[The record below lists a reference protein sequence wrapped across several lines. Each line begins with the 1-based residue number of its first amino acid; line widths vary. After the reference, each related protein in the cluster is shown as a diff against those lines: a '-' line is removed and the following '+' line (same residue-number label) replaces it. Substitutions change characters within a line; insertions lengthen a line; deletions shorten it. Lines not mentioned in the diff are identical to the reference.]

1 MRPDVKDD
9 LYIAN
14 VLAGFREDL
23 QGVESIIEIGPL
35 LQTALERLERRI
47 PREEAK
53 RIVMEVFY
61 DTQRT

>member
-1 MRPDVKDD
+1 MRND

-47 PREEAK
+47 PQEEA
-53 RIVMEVFY
+53 RQILMEEFFY
-61 DTQRT
+61 AQRD

>member
-1 MRPDVKDD
+1 MRND

-14 VLAGFREDL
+14 VISGFREDL
-23 QGVESIIEIGPL
+23 QGMDSFVEIGPL
-35 LQTALERLERRI
+35 IQAALERLERRI
-47 PREEAK
+47 PQEDAK